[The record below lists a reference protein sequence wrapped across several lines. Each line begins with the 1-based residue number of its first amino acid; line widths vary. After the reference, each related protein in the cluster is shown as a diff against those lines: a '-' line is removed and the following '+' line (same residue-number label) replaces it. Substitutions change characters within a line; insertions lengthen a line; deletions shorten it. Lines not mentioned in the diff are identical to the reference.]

1 MAWEFRK
8 CRHLTPN
15 TALLVILGAVLWF
28 PISFAV
34 ATAMHAVLFA
44 KVTSWP
50 AWMQLFHPLAT
61 IVAKTK
67 LLVLPVYPAAWPQA
81 KKQPFIQAVF
91 KSYKAFESLYLVKKV
106 GFRYRQ
112 AGIAGTAAFDSL
124 ERIAGIT
131 SVVRW
136 LRNAHVVKHLG
147 VEKSTQKLRSFFSR
161 WSIKFS
167 VEYYEAKYVIGGI
180 EETSASSEA
189 RSAPRSY
196 PTTAELE
203 CASQQSRTIA

>member
-1 MAWEFRK
+1 MKRSAESGRGSDD
-8 CRHLTPN
+8 

-44 KVTSWP
+44 KLTSWP
-50 AWMQLFHPLAT
+50 AWMQILHPLERSSPRPSYWCYQCT
-61 IVAKTK
+61 RQRGHRPKK
-67 LLVLPVYPAAWPQA
+67 LSQV
-81 KKQPFIQAVF
+81 VF
-91 KSYKAFESLYLVKKV
+91 KSCKALKSLYLVKKV
-106 GFRYRQ
+106 GFRYWQ

-136 LRNAHVVKHLG
+136 LRNAHVAKHLG
-147 VEKSTQKLRSFFSR
+147 VEKPTQKLRSFFLR

-167 VEYYEAKYVIGGI
+167 VEYYEAK
-180 EETSASSEA
+180 ERQAASYQPSDH
-189 RSAPRSY
+189 
-196 PTTAELE
+196 
-203 CASQQSRTIA
+203 